1 MKYVIP
7 GPRENPPAR
16 GNTGGV
22 GTATSSYGGDIV
34 KRIDRLETDSQFIR
48 RDLDEIRGD
57 TRAIK
62 DQLHSMDKRLTV
74 IEHSSDAGFR
84 SICQK
89 MDAGF
94 AAVDQKFAAVYQK
107 MDARFAAVDQK
118 FAAVYQKMDAGFAA
132 VDQQFAAVYQKMDA
146 GFAAVDQKMDAGF
159 AAVYQKMDANFS
171 SIHQT
176 LSTVPTKLQLALMAL
191 AGLAMILGSAFA
203 VVAALLRSTGHAEV
217 ANVLDAARG

>member
-7 GPRENPPAR
+7 GPRETPPAR

-22 GTATSSYGGDIV
+22 AAATSSHGGDIG

-48 RDLDEIRGD
+48 RDLDEMRGD

-62 DQLHSMDKRLTV
+62 DQLHSIDKRLTV
-74 IEHSSDAGFR
+74 IEQSSDAGFG
-84 SICQK
+84 SIGQK
-89 MDAGF
+89 MDAEFASTQQRMDAGF
-94 AAVDQKFAAVYQK
+94 AAVDQKFVAVYEK
-107 MDARFAAVDQK
+107 MN
-118 FAAVYQKMDAGFAA
+118 AGFAA

-146 GFAAVDQKMDAGF
+146 GFAAVDQQFAAVYQKMDAGF

-203 VVAALLRSTGHAEV
+203 VVAVLLRSTGHAEV